1 MAESTVKHLKGWF
14 PYSQFL
20 TMRAAFIYKINND
33 PAFAGIDPELRP
45 ILGGICFRAI
55 STGDA
60 VLGGFSNGFEAI
72 LVGWQPVVSAPSTIY
87 FFRADTALP
96 LTGADSATAGYALPL
111 NPNAAI
117 SADTL
122 DGFTLFRNYDG
133 TSELEYAFIDI
144 VTFEYLAK
152 PTNMGF
158 YNTNAL
164 GQFLNPNTSSPF
176 TDPNT
181 QRGLSL
187 SRSFISL
194 WEGSGYSKYRALRMA
209 PYPEPALPEGDPNRP
224 SIAYYLGP
232 VCPPRWRNVGS
243 AVNIPPAEGAAA
255 PEAMADRAIVLP
267 TDEKQQGGSGKDQ
280 KNCVCVTNEINMV
293 QFHEEAIKQGI
304 ISKELPPP
312 YKFPLW
318 RWVLAGILV
327 FIGVVAASY
336 YAGLKF
342 SDK

>member
-20 TMRAAFIYKINND
+20 TMRAAFFYKINND

-72 LVGWQPVVSAPSTIY
+72 LVGWQPVTGGPSTIY
-87 FFRADTALP
+87 FFKSSIALAP
-96 LTGADSATAGYALPL
+96 PASESATAGYTLPL
-111 NPNAAI
+111 NPNAII
-117 SADTL
+117 STENL

-133 TSELEYAFIDI
+133 TSEIEYAFIDI

-158 YNTNAL
+158 YNTNSS

-187 SRSFISL
+187 SRAFMSFR
-194 WEGSGYSKYRALRMA
+194 EGTEYVKYRNLRMA
-209 PYPEPALPEGDPNRP
+209 PYPEPALPDGDPSRP
-224 SIAYYLGP
+224 SIAYYMGAA
-232 VCPPRWRNVGS
+232 CPPRWRSVGS
-243 AVNIPPAEGAAA
+243 AVVIPPPTGAVA
-255 PEAMADRAIVLP
+255 PEMASERAIVLP
-267 TDEKQQGGSGKDQ
+267 TGEEQTGGEGKDK
-280 KNCVCVTNEINMV
+280 KNCVCVANEINMV
-293 QFHEEAIKQGI
+293 EFHDEAIKQGV
-304 ISKELPPP
+304 ISKEPPVP
-312 YKFPLW
+312 YRFPRW
-318 RWVLAGILV
+318 PWVLAAILV
-327 FIGVVAASY
+327 FIGVVATSY
-336 YAGLKF
+336 YIGREFTHK
-342 SDK
+342 

>member
-1 MAESTVKHLKGWF
+1 MAEATVKHLKGWF

-20 TMRAAFIYKINND
+20 TMRAAFFYKINND
-33 PAFAGIDPELRP
+33 PAFVGVDPELRP

-72 LVGWQPVVSAPSTIY
+72 LVGWQPVASAPSTIY
-87 FFRADTALP
+87 FFKADTALAP
-96 LTGADSATAGYALPL
+96 SLTEAATAGYTLPL

-133 TSELEYAFIDI
+133 TFEIEYAFIDI
-144 VTFEYLAK
+144 ITFEYLAK

-158 YNTNAL
+158 YNTNSS
-164 GQFLNPNTSSPF
+164 GQFINPNTSSPF

-187 SRSFISL
+187 SRAFMAFR
-194 WEGSGYSKYRALRMA
+194 EGSDYTKYRTLRMA
-209 PYPEPALPEGDPNRP
+209 PYPEPALPDGDPNRP
-224 SIAYYLGP
+224 SIAYYMGP
-232 VCPPRWRNVGS
+232 ACPPKWRNIGT
-243 AVNIPPAEGAAA
+243 AVSVPPPQGAAA
-255 PEAMADRAIVLP
+255 PEMMERIIVMP
-267 TDEKQQGGSGKDQ
+267 NGEENKGEK
-280 KNCVCVTNEINMV
+280 KNCVCVANEINMV
-293 QFHEEAIKQGI
+293 EFHEQAIAQGI
-304 ISKELPPP
+304 ISKEPSPA
-312 YKFPLW
+312 YRFPRW
-318 RWVLAGILV
+318 RWIIVAILL

-336 YAGLKF
+336 YVGREFTHK
-342 SDK
+342 